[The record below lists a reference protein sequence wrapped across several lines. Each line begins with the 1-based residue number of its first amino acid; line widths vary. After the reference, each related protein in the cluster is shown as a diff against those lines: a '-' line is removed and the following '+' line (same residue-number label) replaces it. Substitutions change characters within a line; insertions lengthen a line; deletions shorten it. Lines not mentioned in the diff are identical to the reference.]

1 MSEFEVKISSLSL
14 SQGLE
19 SLANDLRAGFIE
31 DEPEESKRY
40 KISPRA
46 TLDALSW
53 LRISGERI
61 IIPKTLGV
69 KARGASASV
78 QLAILLPPKDEHS
91 GHRSAQGHFVAL
103 KQFRLDDD
111 KGDKAGLAPLA
122 HELSI
127 LRNLKHKNIV
137 RGLGFVENVAQ
148 GIAWIVLPWAAKGNL
163 KDYVRWTSA
172 SKNWSRV
179 KLIGDIVCGLDYL
192 HGQSEPICH
201 GDLKSP
207 NILINE
213 QGTAIITDFGSARIL
228 REGCQEARSKTARRG
243 YSTTSSPPEGP
254 RVEFSESTGSITMTA
269 PGYTV
274 RWAAPEVLDGELP
287 TLASDIWSLG
297 WICWEVLTGKLPFD
311 DISNDKDV
319 IIEVMGGELPGLHE
333 SLARNTDTRN
343 FSTRCDVISL
353 CKLMETCWAMA
364 PHSRPKSRDL
374 IHVQRLAS
382 LIHAYRP
389 SLPVYDS
396 HWSEDLLQAVGERHI
411 VEGRLGEALQYIQE
425 YRRYAQP
432 TGRDP
437 ATITFQKMLDQCRR
451 STSGVETVS
460 EEEAAKSWNLALNFF
475 AGQLYLEAERHVIDA
490 ALLYEVLGFDK
501 QVLECVQF
509 LDVIQDEAASTS
521 PRNPTEAARYN
532 KGLPRRL
539 LTRPEK
545 LRGPMPTFKDP
556 EDELKKK
563 QVEIPAGD
571 GIRGALQHASPT
583 PLSAEGIVSLV
594 EKYHAGKIRQWG
606 ESSGVFGKLESG
618 IEFIECILASSEAFE
633 RVSCFWRLDS
643 LACLPPFP
651 QTNVKLF
658 DGYFTPLG
666 SEKFQVSRLD
676 EDFISAQELEDP

>member
-163 KDYVRWTSA
+163 KDY
-172 SKNWSRV
+172 
-179 KLIGDIVCGLDYL
+179 
-192 HGQSEPICH
+192 
-201 GDLKSP
+201 P

-343 FSTRCDVISL
+343 FSTR
-353 CKLMETCWAMA
+353 
-364 PHSRPKSRDL
+364 
-374 IHVQRLAS
+374 
-382 LIHAYRP
+382 
-389 SLPVYDS
+389 LPVYDS

-563 QVEIPAGD
+563 QVEI
-571 GIRGALQHASPT
+571 
-583 PLSAEGIVSLV
+583 VWLV
-594 EKYHAGKIRQWG
+594 
-606 ESSGVFGKLESG
+606 V
-618 IEFIECILASSEAFE
+618 
-633 RVSCFWRLDS
+633 
-643 LACLPPFP
+643 
-651 QTNVKLF
+651 
-658 DGYFTPLG
+658 
-666 SEKFQVSRLD
+666 
-676 EDFISAQELEDP
+676 